1 MNELNAVISKI
12 TYYFYILVFLVLF
25 GFNLYFYYPKIS
37 EIVFN
42 SYFILNI
49 FWKSIY
55 INSSFAILLILI
67 IKYKDLTLPAE
78 ELSNF
83 RDENENKSFYTI
95 QNLFF
100 IFNFVGIILG
110 LTLHL
115 FIMFVACI
123 ISIVFTV
130 IMLKRQIENN
140 KVYGLMLIGLIE
152 TLIFI
157 TYSIFL

>member
-1 MNELNAVISKI
+1 MNAVISKK

-25 GFNLYFYYPKIS
+25 GFSLYFYYPKIS

-55 INSSFAILLILI
+55 INSSFAVLLILI
-67 IKYKDLTLPAE
+67 IKYKNLTFPAE
-78 ELSNF
+78 ELSNLK
-83 RDENENKSFYTI
+83 DKSENKSLYSI
-95 QNLFF
+95 ENLFF
-100 IFNFVGIILG
+100 MFNYVGIVLG
-110 LTLHL
+110 LILHL
-115 FIMFVACI
+115 FIMFVAGL
-123 ISIVFTV
+123 ISIVFSV
-130 IMLKRQIENN
+130 IMAKRQIEKN
-140 KVYGLMLIGLIE
+140 KIYGLMLIGLIE

>member
-1 MNELNAVISKI
+1 MNAVISKK

-25 GFNLYFYYPKIS
+25 GFSLYFYYPKIS
-37 EIVFN
+37 KIIFN

-67 IKYKDLTLPAE
+67 IKYKNLTFPAE
-78 ELSNF
+78 ELSNLK
-83 RDENENKSFYTI
+83 DKSKNKSLYSI
-95 QNLFF
+95 ENLFF
-100 IFNFVGIILG
+100 MFNYVGIVLG
-110 LTLHL
+110 LILHL
-115 FIMFVACI
+115 FIMFVTGV
-123 ISIVFTV
+123 ISIVFSV
-130 IMLKRQIENN
+130 IMVKKQIEKN
-140 KVYGLMLIGLIE
+140 KIYGLMLIGLIE